1 MSSPIAKINGYID
14 KLDMDLYGVASVE
27 RYQQEFPDKLPVHRY
42 IPDARSIIVIGLRHE
57 PYTMASVLHPE
68 WSGLAFSQYPVDE
81 REVLTE
87 ASGLPQARTWFFSTE
102 TQTLLRELDIASYK
116 LARFIREGGFRCFRL
131 PVRSST
137 LYMNRVNI
145 SIPFDIDDVLYLSG
159 LGNKGLN
166 KRFLTKKYGPRF
178 RAAGLITDLP
188 LKAGD
193 PIDEPLCT
201 RCGICAES
209 CPAGAIDREKG
220 RDMVS
225 CSNFGCCGVC
235 MAICPVGEL
244 TIPEDLKEN
253 AP

>member
-1 MSSPIAKINGYID
+1 MSSPIAKINEYID
-14 KLDMDLYGVASVE
+14 KLDMDLFGVASAELYIKV
-27 RYQQEFPDKLPVHRY
+27 FPDKLPIHKY

-68 WSGLAFSQYPVDE
+68 WSGLAFSQYPGDE

-87 ASGLPQARTWFFSTE
+87 ASGLPQARTWFLSTE
-102 TQTLLRELDIASYK
+102 TQTLLRELDMASHK
-116 LARFIREGGFRCFRL
+116 LARFIRGGGFRCFRL
-131 PVRSST
+131 PVNSSAF
-137 LYMNRVNI
+137 YMNRVNI
-145 SIPFDIDDVLYLSG
+145 SIPFDIDDVLYLAG

-178 RAAGLITDLP
+178 RAAALITDLP
-188 LKAGD
+188 LEAGS

-201 RCGICAES
+201 RCGICVES
-209 CPAGAIDREKG
+209 CPAGAIDTVKG

-225 CSNFGCCGVC
+225 CSNFGSSGVC

-244 TIPEDLKEN
+244 TIPKDPKEN
-253 AP
+253 TP